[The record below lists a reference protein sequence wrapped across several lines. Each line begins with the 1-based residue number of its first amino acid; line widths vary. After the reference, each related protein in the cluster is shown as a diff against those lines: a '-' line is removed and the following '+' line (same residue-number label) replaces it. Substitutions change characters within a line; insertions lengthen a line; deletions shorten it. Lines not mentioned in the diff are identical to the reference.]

1 MALEIRDR
9 VKETCTGTDGDMTL
23 TGAMSGFVGFDL
35 DATLDGDTIY
45 YALEDADGTKWEVG
59 LGTLSADSTSIER
72 TTILATQV
80 SFTDTTRQTFSG
92 GTHTIF
98 ATYPASKAVYLDASG
113 NLSHTVDLTSEVTGT
128 LPVANGGTNLTS
140 LSTLLNSNV
149 TPTSLSLVIGTNTQA
164 WDAQLDTLAALT
176 ADQVGGLVD
185 LATLEAPASDGQFI
199 VATGAGAF
207 AYESG
212 ATVRTS
218 LGLGSIATLSSI
230 DISANTNLAGGTGIT
245 LTGDTLSTTDSE
257 IVHDNLSGFVANE
270 HVNHTSVSI
279 ASGTGLS
286 GGGDLT
292 STRTLSVDA
301 SQTQI
306 TAVGTLVGL
315 TLDGDKNITPG
326 DGSMIHLD
334 TSTLTDNSTSGSST
348 AAKFASV
355 AFEGPTLA
363 ATNSS
368 VTTTDAATVYI
379 SAAPTA
385 GTNQTLTNAWALWVD
400 AGNVRLDGSLK
411 LDSVLLSAVQTSAES
426 FVDND
431 TSIMTSAAIQDKI
444 LSYSYSTT
452 TGTVTSVAITGTDGI
467 QVDSGSPITGS
478 GTITLGLSGI
488 ANDKLANSSVSFGG
502 VSLRRI

>member
-1 MALEIRDR
+1 
-9 VKETCTGTDGDMTL
+9 
-23 TGAMSGFVGFDL
+23 
-35 DATLDGDTIY
+35 
-45 YALEDADGTKWEVG
+45 
-59 LGTLSADSTSIER
+59 
-72 TTILATQV
+72 
-80 SFTDTTRQTFSG
+80 
-92 GTHTIF
+92 
-98 ATYPASKAVYLDASG
+98 
-113 NLSHTVDLTSEVTGT
+113 
-128 LPVANGGTNLTS
+128 
-140 LSTLLNSNV
+140 
-149 TPTSLSLVIGTNTQA
+149 
-164 WDAQLDTLAALT
+164 
-176 ADQVGGLVD
+176 
-185 LATLEAPASDGQFI
+185 
-199 VATGAGAF
+199 
-207 AYESG
+207 
-212 ATVRTS
+212 
-218 LGLGSIATLSSI
+218 
-230 DISANTNLAGGTGIT
+230 
-245 LTGDTLSTTDSE
+245 
-257 IVHDNLSGFVANE
+257 
-270 HVNHTSVSI
+270 
-279 ASGTGLS
+279 
-286 GGGDLT
+286 DLT

-502 VSLRRI
+502 V